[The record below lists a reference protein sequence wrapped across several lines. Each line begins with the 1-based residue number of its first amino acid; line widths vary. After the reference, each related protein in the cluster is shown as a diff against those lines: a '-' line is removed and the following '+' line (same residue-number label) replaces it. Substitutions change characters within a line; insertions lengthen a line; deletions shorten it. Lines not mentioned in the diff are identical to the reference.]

1 MKLQANTKRD
11 KRFLKIEDR
20 ARRNDTLT
28 VEYRGKQGTIITGPE
43 EAFGDLIDDMNNT
56 REEYWEQM
64 ASDDTSLK
72 AISDLE
78 EKRREIKRARNGLR
92 RALEN
97 PNHRWRNDC

>member
-11 KRFLKIEDR
+11 KHFLEIEVR

-28 VEYRGKQGTIITGPE
+28 VEYRGKQGTVIAGPE
-43 EAFGDLIDDMNNT
+43 EAFGDLIEDMNNT

-64 ASDDTSLK
+64 ARDDTRLK

-78 EKRREIKRARNGLR
+78 EKRRELKHARNGLR
-92 RALEN
+92 RALAN
-97 PNHRWRNDC
+97 PNHRWRDCC